1 MAEEKKEVCRSCN
14 FQKKCG
20 GCQYQGMAYE
30 EQLERKY
37 RLVKRLIGP
46 FCPVEPVAGM
56 YYPYYYRNKVHR
68 VFGLDKKG
76 HPIYGIYKQGTHD
89 IIQVKDCL
97 IEDRQCQKIMDTI
110 WSLLPSF

>member
-30 EQLERKY
+30 EQLERKH

-68 VFGLDKKG
+68 VFGLDKKVTRSTAFTSRE
-76 HPIYGIYKQGTHD
+76 PMT
-89 IIQVKDCL
+89 
-97 IEDRQCQKIMDTI
+97 
-110 WSLLPSF
+110 SFRSRIA